1 MKNVITIIAIFTI
14 IAISAGPSSATNGDN
29 LIGVGPISRSMGGV
43 GVASPQDSISA
54 IFANPAAM
62 CFGAYCPGSEATFAG
77 TSFI

>member
-1 MKNVITIIAIFTI
+1 MNKLTVIIAIFTI
-14 IAISAGPSSATNGDN
+14 AAVSAGAAWATNGDN

-62 CFGAYCPGSEATFAG
+62 CFGA
-77 TSFI
+77 